1 VRSSSF
7 PHAVRHAWAGM
18 TYAFR
23 SQWNMRAHVAIAI
36 LVLVAA
42 ATLHVRRPYVVEL
55 ILVIGL
61 VLGLELLNTA
71 IEATVDLLSPAEHP
85 LAKVA
90 KDCAAGAVLVA
101 AASAVAIG
109 LLVFTAP

>member
-1 VRSSSF
+1 MRNGSF
-7 PHAVRHAWAGM
+7 TGALRHAWDGI
-18 TYAFR
+18 AFAFC
-23 SQWNMRAHVAIAI
+23 SQWNMRAHVAVAI
-36 LVLVAA
+36 FVLAA
-42 ATLHVRRPYVVEL
+42 AVALRVSRAFLAEL

-61 VLGLELLNTA
+61 VLGFELVNTA

-101 AASAVAIG
+101 AAAAVAIG